1 MQLPFKPPL
10 YNLVALSC
18 FTQFLCTHVAVYFVS
33 ETYILTL
40 KTPMVGNRLR
50 AAARNL
56 PGLDSVQHIEWRGGR
71 DRGKRDKNEIKNNL
85 AQEFRKMIGV

>member
-1 MQLPFKPPL
+1 
-10 YNLVALSC
+10 
-18 FTQFLCTHVAVYFVS
+18 
-33 ETYILTL
+33 
-40 KTPMVGNRLR
+40 MVGTGNRLR